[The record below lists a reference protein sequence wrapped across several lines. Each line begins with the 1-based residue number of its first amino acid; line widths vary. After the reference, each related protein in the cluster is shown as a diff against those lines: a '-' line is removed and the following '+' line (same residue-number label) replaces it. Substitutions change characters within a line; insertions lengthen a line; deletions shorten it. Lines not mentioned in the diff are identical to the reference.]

1 MSTRRVTP
9 TLTTS
14 NSISEARNGGDIA
27 DVWKGKTDNHVW
39 ISIDHED
46 AFQIGNTTTF
56 VAPTVVAWGNSQFM
70 IFHVGSDNHIYYTW
84 INSLGSQ
91 GASQG
96 WVAVPGQT
104 TSQSVSVAQVG
115 AQGFGLYMMYH
126 SLTDNKVW
134 GTFFNPGGGNF
145 PASSSWGSIVNV
157 NGGLTGSSPTVTY
170 DVGTGI
176 LYSVVRG
183 LDNQLYLNNTRPGTI
198 NWESW
203 QPVGGS
209 TPGQPS
215 IAAAQDDT
223 GNLLL
228 AYRGFDSH
236 IYYDSFT
243 LGGTSTGWHA
253 DITGWQTNFP
263 VFLTAN
269 GSTIYTIMT
278 GNDNVAYW
286 KQAFV
291 S

>member
-1 MSTRRVTP
+1 M
-9 TLTTS
+9 
-14 NSISEARNGGDIA
+14 
-27 DVWKGKTDNHVW
+27 WKGENDEHVW
-39 ISIDHED
+39 VAINHGN
-46 AFQIGNTTTF
+46 AFQVGNTTTF
-56 VAPTVVAWGNSQFM
+56 VAPTVVAWGNNQFM
-70 IFHVGSDNHIYYTW
+70 IFHVGQDDHIYYTW
-84 INSLGSQ
+84 INSSGSE
-91 GASQG
+91 ASQG
-96 WVAVPGQT
+96 WVAVPNQT
-104 TSQSVSVAQVG
+104 TSQPVSVAQVG

-126 SLTDNKVW
+126 SRTDNKVW

-145 PASSSWGSIVNV
+145 PATSSWGSIVNV

-183 LDNQLYLNNTRPGTI
+183 LDNQLYLNNTKPGTI
-198 NWESW
+198 NWGSW

-209 TPGQPS
+209 TPDQPS
-215 IAAAQDDT
+215 IAAAQDVT

-243 LGGTSTGWHA
+243 LGGASTGWHA
-253 DITGWQTNFP
+253 DVTGWQTNFP

-278 GNDNVAYW
+278 GNDTVAWW